1 VALEQDL
8 RRIAERAA
16 VYAEEGE
23 DVAGI
28 VPAEPASGFR
38 LYVCAY
44 GSENATG
51 WLVLDAT
58 GVPVADRELVRDAVS
73 IAALCEVAEEAAF
86 PGDLDELRSQ
96 LVALRIAE
104 APEGIAE
111 AEDAARALQHLLG
124 APPHL
129 ASPERLDAI
138 GVAARRLERALDP
151 TAPSPFTDVLRSA
164 GDVADALWR
173 DVESGYLRPLD

>member
-44 GSENATG
+44 GSESATG

-73 IAALCEVAEEAAF
+73 IAALCEVAEEAAGVE
-86 PGDLDELRSQ
+86 PDSARVASPALLDELGAAAGPD
-96 LVALRIAE
+96 VAE
-104 APEGIAE
+104 ALKG
-111 AEDAARALQHLLG
+111 AADTVEEL
-124 APPHL
+124 
-129 ASPERLDAI
+129 
-138 GVAARRLERALDP
+138 V
-151 TAPSPFTDVLRSA
+151 
-164 GDVADALWR
+164 R
-173 DVESGYLRPLD
+173 DVERGYKRPLS

>member
-44 GSENATG
+44 GSEDATS

-73 IAALCEVAEEAAF
+73 IAALCEVAEEAAGVE
-86 PGDLDELRSQ
+86 PDSARVASPALLDELG
-96 LVALRIAE
+96 AE
-104 APEGIAE
+104 AGPDVAE
-111 AEDAARALQHLLG
+111 ALKGAADTVEEL
-124 APPHL
+124 
-129 ASPERLDAI
+129 
-138 GVAARRLERALDP
+138 V
-151 TAPSPFTDVLRSA
+151 
-164 GDVADALWR
+164 R
-173 DVESGYLRPLD
+173 DVERGYKRPLS

>member
-1 VALEQDL
+1 MALEQDL

-23 DVAGI
+23 DIAGI

-73 IAALCEVAEEAAF
+73 IAALCEVAEEAAGVE
-86 PGDLDELRSQ
+86 PDSARVASPALLDELGADAGPD
-96 LVALRIAE
+96 VAE
-104 APEGIAE
+104 ALKG
-111 AEDAARALQHLLG
+111 AADTVEEL
-124 APPHL
+124 
-129 ASPERLDAI
+129 
-138 GVAARRLERALDP
+138 V
-151 TAPSPFTDVLRSA
+151 
-164 GDVADALWR
+164 R
-173 DVESGYLRPLD
+173 DVERGYKRPLS

>member
-1 VALEQDL
+1 VVLEQDL

-23 DVAGI
+23 DIAGI

-73 IAALCEVAEEAAF
+73 IAALCEVAEEAAGVE
-86 PGDLDELRSQ
+86 PDSARVASPALLDELGADAGPD
-96 LVALRIAE
+96 VAE
-104 APEGIAE
+104 ALKG
-111 AEDAARALQHLLG
+111 AADTVEEL
-124 APPHL
+124 
-129 ASPERLDAI
+129 
-138 GVAARRLERALDP
+138 V
-151 TAPSPFTDVLRSA
+151 
-164 GDVADALWR
+164 R
-173 DVESGYLRPLD
+173 DVERGYKRPLS

>member
-1 VALEQDL
+1 MALEQDL

-73 IAALCEVAEEAAF
+73 IAALCEVAEEAAGVE
-86 PGDLDELRSQ
+86 PDSARVASPALLDELGADAGPD
-96 LVALRIAE
+96 VAE
-104 APEGIAE
+104 ALKG
-111 AEDAARALQHLLG
+111 AADTVEEL
-124 APPHL
+124 
-129 ASPERLDAI
+129 
-138 GVAARRLERALDP
+138 V
-151 TAPSPFTDVLRSA
+151 
-164 GDVADALWR
+164 R
-173 DVESGYLRPLD
+173 DVERGYKRALS